1 MQDRGQRLSYGALAL
16 GYIAREQRTM
26 KIIVAG
32 AGIAGLAVAKA
43 LELKGHQCHI
53 VEQSEAPRPGG
64 MGIFLLGNATRAL
77 RELGVLDAIEPNAR
91 RIDEQLIFT
100 SNGRLLHETRSR
112 EFWSD
117 CCPCL
122 AMPRSLLVQSL
133 LSSLR
138 NTEISY
144 GKAVVNVEE
153 TMSGVRAQYSD
164 GTSQSC
170 DMVIAADGIKS
181 LLRNNAFQVQPRS
194 LGITCWR
201 TVVDNT
207 ANIATWT
214 AMLGPGRTL
223 LAIPVSETRV
233 YLYADCR
240 TADVPNNTVLGLR
253 DLFADFKSPLG
264 ELLEQLNNPAEI
276 HFGELQ
282 EIPEYSFNRRGLVLV
297 GDAAHAC
304 SPSMAQGAG
313 MALEDA
319 LVLADLISRYSSPA
333 IINRAFVAQRRDR
346 VSWVRK
352 QSRVRDKV
360 RNFPPVVR
368 DLMLRHLGDRLYARS
383 YSELRKPL
391 M

>member
-1 MQDRGQRLSYGALAL
+1 
-16 GYIAREQRTM
+16 M

-32 AGIAGLAVAKA
+32 AGIAGLAIAKA

-53 VEQSEAPRPGG
+53 VEQSEASRSGG

-77 RELGVLDAIEPNAR
+77 RELGVLNAIEPKAR
-91 RIDEQLIFT
+91 RIERQVILS
-100 SNGRLLHETRSR
+100 SNGHLIHETRSQ
-112 EFWSD
+112 EFWSQ
-117 CCPCL
+117 CGPCL
-122 AMPRSLLVQSL
+122 AMPRSLLIQSL
-133 LSSLR
+133 VSSLR
-138 NTEISY
+138 NTESSY
-144 GKAVVNVEE
+144 GKAVVDVEQ
-153 TMSGVRAQYSD
+153 TMSGVRALYSD

-170 DMVIAADGIKS
+170 DLVIAADGINS
-181 LLRNNAFQVQPRS
+181 VLRSAAFQIQPRP

-223 LAIPVSETRV
+223 LAIPVSETHV

-253 DLFADFKSPLG
+253 DLFVGFKSPLG
-264 ELLEQLNNPAEI
+264 ELVARLNSSNEI

-282 EIPEYSFNRRGLVLV
+282 EIPEHSRNKHGLVLM

-319 LVLADLISRYSSPA
+319 LVLADLISRYSSTA
-333 IINRAFVAQRRDR
+333 VINRAFVAQRRDR
-346 VSWVRK
+346 VSWVQK

-360 RNFPPVVR
+360 RNLPPVVR
-368 DLMLRHLGDRLYARS
+368 DLMLRHLGDRLYTRS
-383 YSELRKPL
+383 YATLRKPL